1 MNFKDK
7 VVIITGSTSGI
18 GKAIALRF
26 AESGAI
32 TVISGRRE
40 AEGKK
45 VESEIIS
52 KGGKCLFVPTDVSK
66 EDEVKTLINQ
76 TVSKFGKLNIA
87 VNSAGVSGE
96 LLPVAEYPLDVWN
109 QVISVNLT
117 GVFLSMKYEIPE
129 IIKQGGGVVLNISS
143 ALGLRG
149 KEQVSAYSSSKHGV
163 IGLTK
168 CAALEY
174 GKFGIRVNAACF
186 GGIETEMDQEFYK
199 KSENPEQLKKERLRS
214 YALGR
219 MGNVDEVANTSLWL
233 CSEEASFITGAA
245 IPIDGGKTS
254 K

>member
-18 GKAIALRF
+18 GKAIAIKF
-26 AESGAI
+26 AENGAI
-32 TVISGRRE
+32 TVLSGRRE

-45 VESEIIS
+45 VEGEILS
-52 KGGKCLFVPTDVSK
+52 KGGKCLFIPADVSK
-66 EDEVKTLINQ
+66 EEDVKNLVSQ
-76 TVSKFGKLNIA
+76 TISKFGKLNIA

-96 LLPVAEYPLDVWN
+96 LLPVADYPIEVWN
-109 QVISVNLT
+109 QVIAINLT
-117 GVFLSMKYEIPE
+117 GVFLSMKYELPE
-129 IIKQGGGVVLNISS
+129 IMKQGSGVVLNVSS

-149 KEQVSAYSSSKHGV
+149 KELVSAYSSSKHGV

-174 GKFGIRVNAACF
+174 GKYGIRVNAACF

-199 KSENPEQLKKERLRS
+199 KSENPEQLKKERLKS

-233 CSEEASFITGAA
+233 CSDEASFITGAA